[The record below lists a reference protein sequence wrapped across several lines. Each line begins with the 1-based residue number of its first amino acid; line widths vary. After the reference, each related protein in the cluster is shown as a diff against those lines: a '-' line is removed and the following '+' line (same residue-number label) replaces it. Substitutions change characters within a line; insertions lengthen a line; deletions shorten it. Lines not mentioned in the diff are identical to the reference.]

1 MNKRVFNFCVLGI
14 FLVSIVLWIVA
25 KAVEEFYFNAWH
37 LFGLL
42 LTGCGIL
49 YEVAA
54 IISRQAEP
62 RARALFNIIGGVLL
76 VVGSVLFGVAYQ
88 LAWYY
93 IVGIAAV
100 LAIVSVMIRV
110 ACKFGKWVR
119 ATIIPGTEPPA
130 TEKIF

>member
-76 VVGSVLFGVAYQ
+76 VVGSVLFGVAS
-88 LAWYY
+88 W
-93 IVGIAAV
+93 
-100 LAIVSVMIRV
+100 
-110 ACKFGKWVR
+110 
-119 ATIIPGTEPPA
+119 PGTTSSALRPFWPSYRS
-130 TEKIF
+130 

>member
-93 IVGIAAV
+93 IVGIAAI

-110 ACKFGKWVR
+110 ACKFGKWDQGDNH
-119 ATIIPGTEPPA
+119 PGNGTPGDKE
-130 TEKIF
+130 